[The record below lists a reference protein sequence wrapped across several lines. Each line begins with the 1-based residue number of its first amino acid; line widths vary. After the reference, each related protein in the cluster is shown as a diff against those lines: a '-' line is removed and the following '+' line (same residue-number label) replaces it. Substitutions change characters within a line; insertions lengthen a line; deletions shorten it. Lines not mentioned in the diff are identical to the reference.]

1 MSDII
6 ERQELAFEFDSL
18 EAVRKRLLDLT
29 GKNRLL
35 NFKFSPK
42 NSLRIIDE
50 IPNQLFEELLNEKEF
65 LFCPVPEPTRDELVA
80 AGYLAFD
87 EARKTYTPIKVR
99 PSALEWAKYL
109 NIHTSY
115 DLLELTES
123 DETKHNDTKI
133 QTLLF
138 AGDLEAVL
146 RNISTKSRLAI
157 EETGANILYL
167 SIGFLEWFE
176 SNDSDSTRLAPLINV
191 PVRIEKGKLFNG
203 TYQYSIT
210 YTGDDLLPNLCLQE
224 KLKQDFGLQLPELT
238 EDENVE
244 AYFQQVIKLV
254 SRGYPRWSV
263 KRQAALT
270 LLEFSK
276 LLMYID
282 LDPKRWPDNKNIAQ
296 HSIISKFFTANS
308 VEFDRDLQVSSYDID
323 KDKDIHFT
331 APLIDDTDS
340 SQHEAIIDVIN
351 NKNLVIK
358 GPPGTGK
365 SQTITNIIAAALAQN
380 KKVLF
385 VAEKMAALDVVKS
398 RLDRAGLGQFCLEL
412 HSHKSQKRKVLEDIQ
427 TRLEFRPK
435 PISDSSFEQ
444 NIAHFEQLKNQLKN
458 HVETVSGIWQDTGL
472 SIYQI
477 LTKATRLRL
486 TNRENIDSAR
496 LALGHQALSAQTI
509 DTLLDGIARFN
520 HAFEILTQQSSGQDV
535 KQHPWYGAQAT
546 SLVENDLPGL
556 LEQLANANITFRQ
569 LLQAEL
575 QLNHNLASRPGVNVA
590 DIRQLISLAHPR
602 GFESDNVV
610 FSTLREISAENKLDL
625 TRALEDYTTC
635 HRAFDRLS
643 EHVVHDLLQQQSN
656 LLEFQRALD
665 SLLKFSS
672 DFSCLNDWVGFRS
685 KLKASQVYLEASHET
700 YREIA
705 EHFSPELAKLFN
717 ASLAGLIELSKLIT
731 LAASLPS
738 ELVSDRAAL
747 FDADKIDSILA
758 DFHADIEKL
767 KNLEQAASRVFDC
780 TRLPNVKVLLKYKT
794 DIDNAGVFRWF
805 NKTWYDTRKALK
817 AVAISSSTK
826 FSELCEKL
834 DLAIRYQQFK
844 QDLERSADYFPL
856 LKPYYKSEATDVV
869 MLQQLRGWYKAVRA
883 EYGIGFGKRVGVG
896 DYLLNAPVSFIRGL
910 QHFKDS
916 GELQRLAE
924 SVEHVQA
931 AIDCYNPI
939 FPADYQSMPLI
950 GYEGICEQIV
960 AWLTDQLTPV
970 QQNLLSNNP
979 DTKILRALV
988 STLAELGIAQQSFV
1002 DNPWLQ
1008 HLQHGEYA
1016 LATSFGKFNERR
1028 LTCYRQTLDCFEWIA
1043 LLPLTL
1049 QHSLE
1054 IATQQDDFNRKIALI
1069 DNMQELA
1076 TTGIDYLDTGLVLL
1090 ECSFEQWTA
1099 STDGDIQKVIARNEL
1114 AISNPDWL
1122 KNWVDY
1128 LRIKNR
1134 LSALGIAGLL
1144 NAIEWNR
1151 IGIDSSK
1158 QVLEFL
1164 IFNTLATGILDEL
1177 PYLKTF
1183 STLEQEGIRKKF
1195 REIDHQLKDLQR
1207 QRLANQIAKC
1217 NPPAGNGGGKVS
1229 TYTELFLLKHEVNK
1243 KTKHIPIR
1251 QLVNR
1256 AGKALLELKPCFMM
1270 GPMSVAQY
1278 LDPGNLEFDIVI
1290 MDEASQIKPE
1300 DALGTIARA
1309 KKVVIVGDPNQLPPT
1324 SFFDK
1329 AIESDDDN
1337 TTGLEQSRSILDA
1350 ALGVMPQ
1357 RILSW
1362 HYRSQHESLI
1372 AFSNHAFYD
1381 SKLVVFPSPYAKSE
1395 SYGVKFTK
1403 IANGTFIKG
1412 RNTAEAEVI
1421 ANAAR
1426 QHILNRPDESLG
1438 IVAMNSEQSELIE
1451 RAIETLSK
1459 EDLQF
1464 QMALAKNQ
1472 GAGEPLFIKNLENV
1486 QGDER
1491 DVIFISFTYGPL
1503 EIGGKVPNRFGPI
1516 NSADGWRRLN
1526 VLFTRSKKRMHVF
1539 TSMLSHDIITSETS
1553 SRGVIALKNFL
1564 AFADT
1569 GIIEQ
1574 PKHTGKEPDSDF
1586 EVAVMHALA
1595 QHGYDCEPQVGVGG
1609 YFIDLAVIDPRQ
1621 PGRYLLAVECD
1632 GATYHSG
1639 KTARDRDRLRQQ
1651 VLERLGWTVHR
1662 IWSTDWFKN
1671 PSAEIARVLHILDLL
1686 KQETP
1691 VVEISNPLIIE
1702 TTEQKTAEPIE
1713 FLHKTSASKSSQSK
1727 SDESEELRAQL
1738 KQYDAEVIR
1747 KYNKDTAENRRLLR
1761 DEMLDALMA
1770 HRPVSVSEF
1779 QEHIP
1784 YYIRQETDPK
1794 ESIYLRQVLKII
1806 ESFEDVS

>member
-1 MSDII
+1 MSEIM
-6 ERQELAFEFDSL
+6 ESQEVAFEFDSL

-50 IPNQLFEELLNEKEF
+50 IPSQLFEELLNENEF

-87 EARKTYTPIKVR
+87 EVRKVYTPIKVG
-99 PSALEWAKYL
+99 PNALEWAKYL
-109 NIHTSY
+109 NIRTSY
-115 DLLELTES
+115 DLQALAES
-123 DETKHNDTKI
+123 EETKHNDTKI

-176 SNDSDSTRLAPLINV
+176 SNDSESTRLAPLINV

-238 EDENVE
+238 EDANAEE
-244 AYFQQVIKLV
+244 YFQQVITLV
-254 SRGYPRWSV
+254 SKGYPRWSV

-282 LDPKRWPDNKNIAQ
+282 LDPKRWPDNNNIAQ

-308 VEFDRDLQVSSYDID
+308 VELDRDLQVSSYDID
-323 KDKDIHFT
+323 SNKDIHYT

-427 TRLEFRPK
+427 TRLEFKPK
-435 PISDSSFEQ
+435 PISDSRFEA

-458 HVETVSGIWQDTGL
+458 HVDTVSGIWQDTGL
-472 SIYQI
+472 TIYQI

-486 TNRENIDSAR
+486 TNQENIDNTW

-520 HAFEILTQQSSGQDV
+520 HAFEILTQQSSEQDV

-546 SLVENDLPGL
+546 SLLENDLQGL
-556 LEQLANANITFRQ
+556 QEHLANANIAFRQ

-575 QLNHNLASRPGVNVA
+575 QLNNNLTSRPGINVA
-590 DIRQLISLAHPR
+590 DIRQLMSLADPR
-602 GFESDNVV
+602 GFKSDNVV
-610 FSTLREISAENKLDL
+610 FSTLREISAENKFDL

-635 HRAFDRLS
+635 HRAFDSLS
-643 EHVVHDLLQQQSN
+643 EHVVHDLLQPHSN
-656 LLEFQRALD
+656 LLEFQRALE

-672 DFSCLNDWVGFRS
+672 NFSCLNEWVSFRS
-685 KLKASQVYLEASHET
+685 KLKSSQVYLEASHET
-700 YREIA
+700 YRQIA
-705 EHFSPELAKLFN
+705 EHFSPELVKFFT
-717 ASLAGLIELSKLIT
+717 ASLTGLIELSKLIT
-731 LAASLPS
+731 LAGTLPS
-738 ELVSDRAAL
+738 ELVSDRAEL
-747 FDADKIDSILA
+747 FESEKIDSILA
-758 DFHADIEKL
+758 DFHTDIEQL
-767 KNLEQAASRVFDC
+767 KNLEQAASQVFDC
-780 TRLPNVKVLLKYKT
+780 TRLPDVNVLLTYKS

-805 NKTWYDTRKALK
+805 KKSWYDTRKALK
-817 AVAISSSTK
+817 AIAKLSSIT

-856 LKPYYKSEATDVV
+856 LKPYYKSEATDVA

-883 EYGIGFGKRVGVG
+883 EYGIGFGRRVGIG

-910 QHFKDS
+910 QHLKES

-924 SVEHVQA
+924 SLEHVQA
-931 AIDCYNPI
+931 AFEGYNPI

-950 GYEGICEQIV
+950 GHEGICNQIV
-960 AWLTDQLTPV
+960 TWLTDQLTPV

-979 DTKILRALV
+979 DIKVLNTLA
-988 STLAELGIAQQSFV
+988 STLAELGTAQQSFV
-1002 DNPWLQ
+1002 ENPWFQ
-1008 HLQHGEYA
+1008 HLQQGECA
-1016 LATSFGKFNERR
+1016 LATSFAQFNESRVSR
-1028 LTCYRQTLDCFEWIA
+1028 YRQTLDCFEWIA

-1054 IATQQDDFNRKIALI
+1054 TATQQDFNRKIALI
-1069 DNMQELA
+1069 DHMQELA
-1076 TTGIDYLDTGLVLL
+1076 ATGIQHLEKSLVLL
-1090 ECSFEQWTA
+1090 ECSFVQWTA
-1099 STDGDIQKVIARNEL
+1099 SADGDISKIIARNEL
-1114 AISNPDWL
+1114 AVSNPDWL
-1122 KNWVDY
+1122 KNWADY

-1134 LSALGIAGLL
+1134 LSALGIADLL

-1151 IGIDSSK
+1151 IGIGSSM

-1164 IFNTLATGILDEL
+1164 IFNSLATGILDKL

-1195 REIDHQLKDLQR
+1195 KEIDHQLKDLQR

-1229 TYTELFLLKHEVNK
+1229 TYTELFLLQHEVNK

-1278 LDPGNLEFDIVI
+1278 LEPGNLEFDIVI

-1381 SKLVVFPSPYAKSE
+1381 SKLVVFPSPYAKSD

-1438 IVAMNSEQSELIE
+1438 IVAMNAEQSELIE

-1459 EDLQF
+1459 EDVQF

-1472 GAGEPLFIKNLENV
+1472 GAAEPLFIKNLENV

-1586 EVAVMHALA
+1586 EIAVMHALA
-1595 QHGYDCEPQVGVGG
+1595 LHGYKCEPQVGVGG

-1651 VLERLGWTVHR
+1651 VLESLGWTVHR

-1671 PSAEIARVLHILDLL
+1671 PSAEISRVLHILDLL
-1686 KQETP
+1686 KQQTP
-1691 VVEISNPLIIE
+1691 VVETSNPMIIE

-1713 FLHKTSASKSSQSK
+1713 FLHKTSVSKSSLST
-1727 SDESEELRAQL
+1727 SDENEALRAQL
-1738 KQYDAEVIR
+1738 KQYDTEVIR

-1770 HRPVSVSEF
+1770 YRPVSVSEF

-1784 YYIRQETDPK
+1784 YYIRQETDPN

-1806 ESFEDVS
+1806 ESFEGVS